1 MSPEANAFYQQHIA
15 SRIPQD
21 EEDIIS
27 ILDEVVHDA
36 VDHMAS
42 QRLSSDG
49 ETDIESVKEKYERA
63 SKHATNIN
71 NGGIEKQIGFL
82 VDNGFSADVLNSLEF

>member
-1 MSPEANAFYQQHIA
+1 MSPEANTFYQQHIA
-15 SRIPQD
+15 SRLPQD

-27 ILDEVVHDA
+27 ALDDVVHDA

-49 ETDIESVKEKYERA
+49 ETDIETVAKKYKRA
-63 SKHATNIN
+63 SMHATNIN
-71 NGGIEKQIGFL
+71 NGGIEKQVGFL
-82 VDNGFSADVLNSLEF
+82 VDNGFSADALNSLGC